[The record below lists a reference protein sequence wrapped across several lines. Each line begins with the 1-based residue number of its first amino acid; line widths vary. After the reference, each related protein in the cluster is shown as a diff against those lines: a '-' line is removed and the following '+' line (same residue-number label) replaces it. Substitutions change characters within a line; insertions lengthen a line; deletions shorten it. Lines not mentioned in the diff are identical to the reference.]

1 MDKNILIQY
10 ADMRQEIKDIRRR
23 IKETERK
30 INKML
35 EGEIVSDTVQGTRT
49 DGTIG
54 SIRITGFPIRDYDK
68 KQQSLIRLK
77 RKLEITEEELM
88 KNMTEA
94 EEFIESIENS
104 ELRIMFRL
112 HYIDDL
118 TWIQTAH
125 TMNSMFKK
133 RVYTEGGCRKRN
145 ERFFKGLQ
153 V

>member
-94 EEFIESIENS
+94 EEFIESIKNS
-104 ELRIMFRL
+104 ELRIMLRL

-133 RVYTEGGCRKRN
+133 RVYTEAACRKRN
-145 ERFFKGLQ
+145 ERFFKEL
-153 V
+153 

>member
-1 MDKNILIQY
+1 MNKNILIQY

-35 EGEIVSDTVQGTRT
+35 EGEIVSDTVQGTRI

-104 ELRIMFRL
+104 ELRIMLRL

-133 RVYTEGGCRKRN
+133 RVYTEAACRKRN
-145 ERFFKGLQ
+145 ERFFKEL
-153 V
+153 

>member
-10 ADMRQEIKDIRRR
+10 ADTRQEIKDIRRR

-35 EGEIVSDTVQGTRT
+35 EGEIVSDTVQGTRI

-104 ELRIMFRL
+104 ELRIMLRL

-133 RVYTEGGCRKRN
+133 RVYTEAACRKRN
-145 ERFFKGLQ
+145 ERFFKEL
-153 V
+153 

>member
-88 KNMTEA
+88 KM
-94 EEFIESIENS
+94 
-104 ELRIMFRL
+104 L
-112 HYIDDL
+112 
-118 TWIQTAH
+118 
-125 TMNSMFKK
+125 
-133 RVYTEGGCRKRN
+133 
-145 ERFFKGLQ
+145 
-153 V
+153 

>member
-10 ADMRQEIKDIRRR
+10 ADMQQEVKDIRRR
-23 IKETERK
+23 IDDTERK

-35 EGEIVSDTVQGTRT
+35 EGEIVSDTVQGTRV

-94 EEFIESIENS
+94 EEFIESIKNS
-104 ELRIMFRL
+104 ELRIMLRL

-133 RVYTEGGCRKRN
+133 RVYTETACRKRN
-145 ERFFKGLQ
+145 ERFFKEL
-153 V
+153 

>member
-10 ADMRQEIKDIRRR
+10 ADMQQEVKDIRRR
-23 IKETERK
+23 IDDTERK

-35 EGEIVSDTVQGTRT
+35 EGEIVSDTVQGTRV

-94 EEFIESIENS
+94 EEFIESIKNS
-104 ELRIMFRL
+104 ELRIMLRL

-133 RVYTEGGCRKRN
+133 RVYTEAACRKRN
-145 ERFFKGLQ
+145 ERFFKEL
-153 V
+153 

>member
-133 RVYTEGGCRKRN
+133 RVYTEAACRKRN
-145 ERFFKGLQ
+145 ERFFKEL
-153 V
+153 

>member
-10 ADMRQEIKDIRRR
+10 ADMQQEVKDIRRR
-23 IKETERK
+23 IDDTERK

-35 EGEIVSDTVQGTRT
+35 DGEIVSDTVQGTRV

-94 EEFIESIENS
+94 EEFIESIKNS
-104 ELRIMFRL
+104 ELRIMLRL

-133 RVYTEGGCRKRN
+133 RVYTEAACRKRN
-145 ERFFKGLQ
+145 ERFFKEL
-153 V
+153 